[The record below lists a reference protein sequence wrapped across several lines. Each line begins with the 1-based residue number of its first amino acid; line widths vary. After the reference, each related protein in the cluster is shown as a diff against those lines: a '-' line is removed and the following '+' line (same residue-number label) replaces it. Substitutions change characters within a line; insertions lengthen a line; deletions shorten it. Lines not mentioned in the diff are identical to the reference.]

1 MRKLWLHISLFFVAL
16 ATNAQTYNFKN
27 YNVEDGLAQSQVLCV
42 FQDSKGYMW
51 FGTGGGGASMF
62 DGKTFKDF
70 TPENGAISNT
80 IYSITEDKNQ
90 NMYFGT
96 YDGLQIKNKFQDLR
110 FDSTKGL
117 PHNTIYKVY
126 IDKTEKVWIGTRRGV
141 CYLNEK
147 GNPVKLT
154 GDKLL
159 EASSIFT
166 IYQDSKGNYWFGT
179 FQNGACCYSPS
190 NKTYR
195 WYDKKDGLVE
205 NFIRSF
211 NEDSKGKV
219 YIGTIAG
226 LYAVDVAKKI
236 SKIEFTDILL
246 KNMAIT
252 SICKDKNNTL
262 WFTTNEGV
270 IKYNG
275 HTHQDFFVKNGLCD
289 NYILSS
295 YIDNEDN
302 LWFGSNGSGI
312 SKLCSEALI
321 NYSEKDGLP
330 GDYISSIY
338 QTKDKKYWIGIHNNG
353 LLCING
359 KERKQYLIN
368 PKNRKENLIDN
379 NVNCMSQ
386 DKEGNLWMGTET
398 GISVFKDNK
407 FINYWAETDYQMVYS
422 IYHSLNGTHY
432 IGTVNGLV
440 IFGEKGKKEPVDV
453 VNKIKGV
460 ADIAIYNMAE
470 DNSHNLWM
478 ATSGYGAI
486 KYDGKSAEIFN
497 AKNKFTNKTVY
508 NVTKDK
514 NGNLWFGTEEGVFY
528 YDFKRFVNIGEK
540 EGLISNQAYFLVF
553 DNQNR
558 LWIGTNKGIDALL
571 VNDFLSSKK
580 INIKH
585 YGKEE
590 GLKGLEC
597 NFNSAI
603 KDDEGKLW
611 FGTVKGVTVF
621 NHKFEKTN
629 YQEPSCL
636 ITDIKIFFEK
646 TDLSPYASSLDS
658 LSGLPVD
665 LKLPFAKNHVTFDF
679 IGISQTNPE
688 KVKYQFK
695 LDGVDGDWVPI
706 TSKTEVTYSSLQPGD
721 YTFDLKAMNNDGVWN
736 KEPLQFKFKVLPPWY
751 RTWWFYTICI
761 IVGLASIYG
770 YNTYKTK
777 KLYADKVKLEKE
789 VASRTRELREEK
801 QKVELINKEV
811 VEQKA
816 TIEHK
821 NLEMTD
827 SIKYAKNIQ
836 EALLPA
842 ITGLKKDFPESFV
855 LYMPKD
861 IVSGD
866 FYWFANRD
874 GKNLFAAADC
884 TGHGV
889 PGAFMSI
896 IGNSLLNEIVG
907 EQHIYQ
913 PSEILNN
920 LHVGVKTALNHN
932 KGEFERRDGMDIA
945 LCSFNKETMTLD
957 YAGANRALWIYRK
970 GTTDKAEIIKPDKN
984 PIGGI
989 EHDFEVKR
997 QFTHHSIQLQKGDC
1011 VYVFS
1016 DGYADQFGGEKGK
1029 KFMVANLQRVFA
1041 EITEKPMDEQYE
1053 HLKKVFVD
1061 WRGAYEQID
1070 DVLVIG
1076 VRV

>member
-1 MRKLWLHISLFFVAL
+1 MK
-16 ATNAQTYNFKN
+16 
-27 YNVEDGLAQSQVLCV
+27 
-42 FQDSKGYMW
+42 
-51 FGTGGGGASMF
+51 
-62 DGKTFKDF
+62 
-70 TPENGAISNT
+70 
-80 IYSITEDKNQ
+80 
-90 NMYFGT
+90 
-96 YDGLQIKNKFQDLR
+96 
-110 FDSTKGL
+110 
-117 PHNTIYKVY
+117 
-126 IDKTEKVWIGTRRGV
+126 
-141 CYLNEK
+141 
-147 GNPVKLT
+147 
-154 GDKLL
+154 
-159 EASSIFT
+159 
-166 IYQDSKGNYWFGT
+166 
-179 FQNGACCYSPS
+179 
-190 NKTYR
+190 
-195 WYDKKDGLVE
+195 E
-205 NFIRSF
+205 NFIRAF
-211 NEDSKGKV
+211 NEDSKGNV
-219 YIGTIAG
+219 YVGTIAG
-226 LYAVDVAKKI
+226 LYIINTSHKLNRVEIAGMTLQYLAV
-236 SKIEFTDILL
+236 
-246 KNMAIT
+246 T
-252 SICKDKNNTL
+252 SINKDKNNTFWL
-262 WFTTNEGV
+262 TTDEGV
-270 IKYNG
+270 IKLNG
-275 HTHQDFFVKNGLCD
+275 NTHQRFLDYNGLCGKVV
-289 NYILSS
+289 LSS
-295 YIDNEDN
+295 YIDSEGN
-302 LWFGSNGSGI
+302 LWFGSDGFGV
-312 SKLCSEALI
+312 SKLSSEALV
-321 NYSEKDGLP
+321 NYSEKDGLK
-330 GDYISSIY
+330 GDYVNSIY
-338 QTKDKKYWIGIHNNG
+338 QTSDKKYWIAMRNNG
-353 LLCING
+353 LLCMDG
-359 KERKQYLIN
+359 KEKKQYTVN
-368 PKNRKENLIDN
+368 KKNTKGTLIDN
-379 NVNCMSQ
+379 NVNCMAQ
-386 DKEGNLWMGTET
+386 DREGNLWAGTMS
-398 GISVFKDNK
+398 GLSIFYKDK
-407 FINYWAETDYQMVYS
+407 IINYWAESTYETVYS
-422 IYHSLNGTHY
+422 IYHSHKGIHY
-432 IGTVNGLV
+432 IGSGNGLV
-440 IFGEKGKKEPVDV
+440 IFGEDGKKEPVEI
-453 VNKIKGV
+453 VNKLKGA
-460 ADIAIYNMAE
+460 ADLAIYRMAE
-470 DNSHNLWM
+470 DKEHNLWL
-478 ATSGYGAI
+478 ATANYGAI

-497 AKNKFTNKTVY
+497 AKNQFTNKTVY
-508 NVTKDK
+508 NVTTDK
-514 NGNLWFGTEEGVFY
+514 NGNLWFGTEDGVFY
-528 YDFKRFVNIGEK
+528 YDYKKFVNIGEK
-540 EGLISNQAYFLVF
+540 DGLISNQAYFLVF

-558 LWIGTNKGIDALL
+558 LWIGTNKGIDALQ
-571 VNDFLSSKK
+571 VNDFISNKK

-585 YGKEE
+585 LGKEE

-611 FGTVKGVTVF
+611 FGTVKGATVF
-621 NHKFEKTN
+621 NPRFEKNN

-636 ITDIKIFFEK
+636 ITDIKLFFEK
-646 TDLSPYASSLDS
+646 ANLSPYSTSLDS
-658 LSGLPVD
+658 LTGLPVN
-665 LKLPFAKNHVTFDF
+665 LKLPYIKNHVTFDF

-695 LDGVDGDWVPI
+695 LDGVDGDWVPV
-706 TSKTEVTYSSLQPGD
+706 TSKTEVTYSSLQPGK
-721 YTFDLKAMNNDGVWN
+721 YTFYLKAMNNDGVWN
-736 KEPLQFKFKVLPPWY
+736 KDPLQFKFSVLPPWY

-761 IVGLASIYG
+761 VIVLASIYG
-770 YNTYKTK
+770 YSTYKTK

-801 QKVELINKEV
+801 KKVELINKEV
-811 VEQKA
+811 IAQKA

-907 EQHIYQ
+907 EQHVYQ

-945 LCSFNKETMTLD
+945 LCSFNKENMTLD

-997 QFTHHSIQLQKGDC
+997 QFTNHTVQLQKEDC

-1029 KFMVANLQRVFA
+1029 KFMVANLQRTFA
-1041 EITEKPMDEQYE
+1041 EITDKPMQEQYE
-1053 HLKKVFVD
+1053 HLRKVFTD
-1061 WRGAYEQID
+1061 WRGSYEQID